1 MLCPFLLPGCANYCD
16 EKWFK
21 IPYFT
26 EMFWQKSKIKIKLQM
41 SSFLGSKCKVYDI
54 FMLI

>member
-41 SSFLGSKCKVYDI
+41 SSFFKQQ
-54 FMLI
+54 MLTQ